1 MIIDLDNWQELYSTI
16 RKNKLRT
23 FLTGFAVSWGIFMLI
38 FLLGAGKGLENGV
51 RDQFKGDAMNR
62 MWIGSGET
70 SLPYKGLKTGRQI
83 TFRNDD
89 YDFLKTN
96 IPGVD
101 EVAGKFNLWRNN
113 TLSYKSNYGAFDI
126 ACVHPEYKLIE
137 DLEVEKGRFLNQS
150 DLLAY
155 RKVGVIGIRVKEALF
170 KNTDP
175 IGKYLQVAGVPFKIV
190 GLFSDEGG
198 DRDMRR
204 IYIPISTAQRVFNYG
219 SYVGAFNVITNVS
232 VKESIELEA
241 DIRKKLAQK
250 HKFDVNDKRAIHI
263 WNALENYGRFMS
275 LMAGI
280 QFFILLI
287 GLMTI
292 VAGIVGV
299 SNIMLIVVKERT
311 KEIGIRKALGATPN
325 QIIRMILFE
334 SILITSFAGYL
345 GLVLGVGLLEI
356 IKPYF
361 TSSEFYFMNPEVNLS
376 IAVGATLFLILSGAI
391 AGFIPAKRAVGVRP
405 VEALKDE

>member
-170 KNTDP
+170 KNAAP

-198 DRDMRR
+198 DR
-204 IYIPISTAQRVFNYG
+204 
-219 SYVGAFNVITNVS
+219 
-232 VKESIELEA
+232 
-241 DIRKKLAQK
+241 
-250 HKFDVNDKRAIHI
+250 
-263 WNALENYGRFMS
+263 
-275 LMAGI
+275 
-280 QFFILLI
+280 
-287 GLMTI
+287 
-292 VAGIVGV
+292 
-299 SNIMLIVVKERT
+299 
-311 KEIGIRKALGATPN
+311 
-325 QIIRMILFE
+325 
-334 SILITSFAGYL
+334 
-345 GLVLGVGLLEI
+345 
-356 IKPYF
+356 
-361 TSSEFYFMNPEVNLS
+361 
-376 IAVGATLFLILSGAI
+376 
-391 AGFIPAKRAVGVRP
+391 
-405 VEALKDE
+405 

>member
-1 MIIDLDNWQELYSTI
+1 
-16 RKNKLRT
+16 
-23 FLTGFAVSWGIFMLI
+23 
-38 FLLGAGKGLENGV
+38 
-51 RDQFKGDAMNR
+51 
-62 MWIGSGET
+62 
-70 SLPYKGLKTGRQI
+70 
-83 TFRNDD
+83 
-89 YDFLKTN
+89 KTN

-101 EVAGKFNLWRNN
+101 EVAGKFNLWSNN